1 MRSDFK
7 LFVSAA
13 VVGAGCYVL
22 ASANGNTVLVLL
34 MVASFAWCLWSWQ
47 LERRR
52 ALTAGGSPSAIQRIE
67 ARTNSYFVEPAKEVS
82 QPSEPK
88 VVAHGIRRFPIS
100 KLAQG

>member
-13 VVGAGCYVL
+13 VVGAGCYLL

-52 ALTAGGSPSAIQRIE
+52 ALTALGSPSAIQR
-67 ARTNSYFVEPAKEVS
+67 VEPRTEPPKEAA